1 MRDEGDIRHLPW
13 FLAQLDLK
21 MIISAVIYLYRYAA
35 YASIFIW
42 MVLACMLSSV
52 SAESASVSD
61 IAIPSQT
68 TDA

>member
-1 MRDEGDIRHLPW
+1 MRDEGDIRHPPW

-21 MIISAVIYLYRYAA
+21 MIISAVIYLYRYVA
-35 YASIFIW
+35 YALIFIW
-42 MVLACMLSSV
+42 MVLTCMLSSV

-61 IAIPSQT
+61 IAIPSQA